1 MLELGQHF
9 GGSILSARG
18 NDRRIVWAVDNG
30 RRFPERAI
38 QRESCAGVSVEPGD
52 RVVIYTDGFIETF
65 NAREEMLGLDGFR
78 DIVRE
83 ASTLTVA
90 NMKQAIV
97 ERVAAWRNGPPTD
110 DMSLVVVGIPQ
121 GTESAAQSFTSLMP
135 H

>member
-1 MLELGQHF
+1 VLGLF
-9 GGSILSARG
+9 EG
-18 NDRRIVWAVDNG
+18 
-30 RRFPERAI
+30 AI
-38 QRESCAGVSVEPGD
+38 HREATAEVSVEPGD

-121 GTESAAQSFTSLMP
+121 GTESATQSFTSPMP